1 MINEGHPS
9 IKEGHILVVD
19 DSPLYLEMM
28 QHTLQTQGHRPVLA
42 RSGTAALQLLSPCI
56 DLVLLDVHMPDMDGF
71 EVTRRI
77 RKNPEY
83 GDVPII
89 MVTALASQEDR
100 LDAVE
105 AGAND
110 FLTKPVDN
118 TELKVRTTSLLK
130 MRAAQN
136 VIKRHQTELEV
147 LVRERTAELQETLNF
162 LVSAEQQAQQ
172 AYRETTERLVI
183 AAEYKDQHTA
193 AHIHRVRRYC
203 GLLAQLLQLPETQI
217 DLITQAS
224 AMHDVG
230 KLGIPDSI
238 LTNTGKLTDE
248 ERQIMQQHTL
258 IGGRILCNS
267 SSPLLQ
273 AGESMALTHHEKWDG
288 SGYPYGLEGEQIP
301 LASRICAIADV
312 FDALTTARPYNPA
325 FSNMQA
331 VTILLEGRAKHFDP
345 LLLDLFLS
353 NMDQVRYIQQCY
365 GLENYGAEEVDHET
379 I

>member
-1 MINEGHPS
+1 MLEVKCKS
-9 IKEGHILVVD
+9 IDEGHILVVD
-19 DSPLYLEMM
+19 NSPLELERM
-28 QHTLQTQGHRPVLA
+28 QDTLKAQGHRSVLA
-42 RSGTAALQLLSPCI
+42 DSGTAALQLLSPCI
-56 DLVLLDVHMPDMDGF
+56 DLVLVDIHMPDMNGF

-77 RKNPEY
+77 RENPEY

-89 MVTALASQEDR
+89 MVTALSSQEER

-110 FLTKPVDN
+110 FLTKPVDHM
-118 TELKVRTTSLLK
+118 ELRVRTTSLLK

-147 LVRERTAELQETLNF
+147 LVRQRTAELHETLDF
-162 LVSAEQQAQQ
+162 LVSAELQAQQ

-203 GLLAQLLQLPETQI
+203 NLLAKLLELPESQI

-230 KLGIPDSI
+230 KLGIPDTI
-238 LTNTGKLTDE
+238 LLNMGKLTEE
-248 ERQIMQQHTL
+248 ERYIMQQHTV

-267 SSPLLQ
+267 NSPLLQ
-273 AGESMALTHHEKWDG
+273 AGESIALTHHEKWDG
-288 SGYPYGLEGEQIP
+288 SGYPYGLENEQIP

-312 FDALTTARPYNPA
+312 FDALTTARPYKPA
-325 FSNMQA
+325 FSNARAIQIM
-331 VTILLEGRAKHFDP
+331 LEGREKHFDP
-345 LLLDLFLS
+345 TLLDLFLS

-365 GLENYGAEEVDHET
+365 GLDSYRQENFGQGSG
-379 I
+379 